1 MKRTSKER
9 SAPMETLP
17 PEIKILL
24 REIEKEPV
32 PERLLQLALQLQ
44 EALARRSRG
53 EEAVGTAAQ
62 TSARPKQKV
71 LR

>member
-1 MKRTSKER
+1 
-9 SAPMETLP
+9 METLP

-44 EALARRSRG
+44 EALALRSR
-53 EEAVGTAAQ
+53 EEEGTGPSAQ
-62 TSARPKQKV
+62 TSPRAKQKV
-71 LR
+71 SR

>member
-1 MKRTSKER
+1 
-9 SAPMETLP
+9 METLP

-53 EEAVGTAAQ
+53 EEAAGTAAQ

>member
-1 MKRTSKER
+1 
-9 SAPMETLP
+9 METLP

-32 PERLLQLALQLQ
+32 PERLLQLALQLRGGAWRD
-44 EALARRSRG
+44 EAAEKRLS
-53 EEAVGTAAQ
+53 EQPTQ